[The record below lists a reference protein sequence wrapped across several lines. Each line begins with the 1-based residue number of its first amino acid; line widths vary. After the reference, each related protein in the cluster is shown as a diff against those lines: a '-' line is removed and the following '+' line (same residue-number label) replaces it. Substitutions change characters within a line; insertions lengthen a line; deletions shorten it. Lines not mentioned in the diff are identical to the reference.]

1 MSDYLRKLKS
11 HPGVPIATAFTVFG
25 GVAGLQNDHMGFFMG
40 ALVSGIVVW
49 IPVLITAR
57 SQP

>member
-1 MSDYLRKLKS
+1 MSDYLKKLRA

-25 GVAGLQNDHMGFFMG
+25 GVAGLQNDHMGFFLG
-40 ALVSGIVVW
+40 ALVAGFVVW
-49 IPVLITAR
+49 IPVLLTAR

>member
-1 MSDYLRKLKS
+1 MSSYWKKLKN
-11 HPGVPIATAFTVFG
+11 HPGVPIAAAFPVFG
-25 GVAGLQNDHMGFFMG
+25 GVAGLQNDHMGFFTG

-49 IPVLITAR
+49 VTVLITAR